1 MNLEGVA
8 LKLLLTEQD
17 KDKALEA
24 YSALRPEYLSEAF
37 KCVFKAIEDFYDT
50 QGYVP
55 SLNELALYRGRDT
68 RTTVAVSS
76 ISLIE
81 TDGIDIYFAID
92 ELANQY
98 AQNLTLEL
106 FESVL
111 NKISIMDRHELM
123 GAISELP
130 LKLEDSIK
138 DPEGVVTLNDVDVF
152 EEPEDMAARRFP
164 SGISNQLDAET
175 GGFYLEDLI
184 LFGGKRGSGKSIVV
198 ANLCRNQQLEGNV
211 SIFITIEMTAK
222 ETMQRI
228 LSMSTGVPFS
238 RIKLGT
244 LTADDKLLLA
254 KYLASRYEGGEQ
266 LLAETLE
273 ANSGVILDF
282 RLFESRLKRECE
294 EKEEGRIV
302 IIDEREPT
310 LAFIDTK
317 IASLKARY
325 GDKLKLVVVD
335 YVNQVKINHLATD
348 MYDWKD
354 QVNVSKGLK
363 NLARKHGVT
372 VASPFQMDA
381 NGEARFAKGLLDAC
395 DAAYLIKVDD
405 KDSGHILFVTSKS
418 RSADDGGSYRVT
430 MDWIC
435 LRIDP
440 REVVM
445 PEEPDEQDKDEVP
458 TPKKKK
464 PSSKPKEETA
474 ELELR

>member
-17 KDKALEA
+17 KNKALSA

-37 KCVFKAIEDFYDT
+37 KSVFKATTDFYDT

-68 RTTVAVSS
+68 KISAAVSS

-98 AQNLTLEL
+98 AQNITLEL
-106 FESVL
+106 FENVL
-111 NKISIMDRHELM
+111 NKISIMDRHDLM
-123 GAISELP
+123 EVVSEIP
-130 LKLEDSIK
+130 QKLEDSLQET
-138 DPEGVVTLNDVDVF
+138 EGVFTMDNMDIF
-152 EEPEDMAARRFP
+152 EAPEDMANRRFA
-164 SGISNQLDAET
+164 SGISNKLDAET

-184 LFGGKRGSGKSIVV
+184 LLGGKRGSGKSIVA
-198 ANLCRNQQLEGNV
+198 ANLCRNQSRDGFV
-211 SIFITIEMTAK
+211 SVFVTIEMTAK

-228 LSMSTGVPFS
+228 MSMQTGVPFS

-244 LTADDKLLLA
+244 ITAEDKLRMA
-254 KYLASRYEGGEQ
+254 EYIASRYEGGSEF
-266 LLAETLE
+266 LAQVLKEEGT
-273 ANSGVILDF
+273 ILDF
-282 RLFESRLKRECE
+282 RMFEARLKTSRREID
-294 EKEEGRIV
+294 EGKIV
-302 IIDEREPT
+302 IVDDREPT
-310 LAFIDTK
+310 LASLDTRV
-317 IASLKARY
+317 ASLRARY

-335 YVNQVKINHLATD
+335 YVNQVKLNHSSED

-354 QVNVSKGLK
+354 QVSVSKGLK
-363 NLARKHGVT
+363 NLARKHGVC
-372 VASPFQMDA
+372 VVSPFQMDA

-405 KDSGHILFVTSKS
+405 KESGHIVFVTSKA
-418 RSADDGGSYRVT
+418 RSADDGGSYRVS
-430 MDWIC
+430 MNWES
-435 LRIDP
+435 LQVDP
-440 REVVM
+440 REVIL
-445 PEEPDEQDKDEVP
+445 EEDTAGATDEMP
-458 TPKKKK
+458 TPAKKKK
-464 PSSKPKEETA
+464 PNSRPKEDAA

>member
-17 KDKALEA
+17 KNKALSA

-37 KCVFKAIEDFYDT
+37 KSVFKATTDFYDT

-55 SLNELALYRGRDT
+55 SLSELALYRGRDT
-68 RTTVAVSS
+68 KISAAVSS

-98 AQNLTLEL
+98 AQNITLEL
-106 FESVL
+106 FENVL
-111 NKISIMDRHELM
+111 NKISIMDRHEL
-123 GAISELP
+123 IEIVSEIP
-130 LKLEDSIK
+130 MKLEDSLQET
-138 DPEGVVTLNDVDVF
+138 EGVYTMDNMDIF
-152 EEPEDMAARRFP
+152 EDPEDMAGRRFA

-184 LFGGKRGSGKSIVV
+184 LLGGKRGSGKSIVA
-198 ANLCRNQQLEGNV
+198 ANLCMNQSRDGFV
-211 SIFITIEMTAK
+211 SVFVTIEMTAK

-228 LSMSTGVPFS
+228 MSMQTGVPFS

-244 LTADDKLLLA
+244 VTADDKLLMA
-254 KYLASRYEGGEQ
+254 KYVSSRYEGGIEFLNQ
-266 LLAETLE
+266 VLEEHGEILNFRQFE
-273 ANSGVILDF
+273 AN
-282 RLFESRLKRECE
+282 LKKNR
-294 EKEEGRIV
+294 KEIDEGKIV
-302 IIDEREPT
+302 IIDDREPT
-310 LAFIDTK
+310 LATLDTR
-317 IASLKARY
+317 IAALKARY

-335 YVNQVKINHLATD
+335 YVNQVKLNHSSDD

-354 QVNVSKGLK
+354 QVSVSKGLK
-363 NLARKHGVT
+363 NLARKHGVCI
-372 VASPFQMDA
+372 VSPFQMDA

-405 KDSGHILFVTSKS
+405 KSSGHIVFVTSKA
-418 RSADDGGSYRVT
+418 RSANDEGSYRVT
-430 MDWIC
+430 MDWDT
-435 LRIDP
+435 LRVDP
-440 REVVM
+440 REVVL
-445 PEEPDEQDKDEVP
+445 EENEAEDEAELP
-458 TPKKKK
+458 TPVRKKK
-464 PSSKPKEETA
+464 PSSKPKEDAA